1 MLGAWEAILYTL
13 IGVGLGTVTGLI
25 PGIHVN
31 TLIPFFYI
39 VNPSFETCIVIVALM
54 ITHTFLD
61 FIPSTLL
68 GIPDETT
75 ALTVLPTHRMLLEGR
90 GLEAIKLTAVGS
102 LGSMLV
108 SFLIFFPV
116 YAVMPLVYSFLYPRM
131 GYFLILI
138 SVLLILTERGI
149 KILYSLF
156 VYFLS
161 GILGYIILN
170 SHILPED
177 QKLFP
182 VFTGLFGLSI
192 LFFSLKNKNSF
203 PVQPLDFKLLIP
215 KMEILKS
222 IIKGSLAGMFVA
234 FFPGLGNA
242 QATVLVQI
250 VKLKKKI
257 HDSRAFIIA
266 CSGVNTSNAI
276 FSLLA
281 LYTIRKPRSGAI
293 IAIQKIIEIDR
304 NTLLIFLSVILIS
317 SGIAVFLNLY
327 FGKVG
332 VCIIQKIPYTK
343 LCILI
348 FTFLILLIFLFTGF
362 IGLLVL
368 VTSLAIGILPHI
380 FGIKK
385 SHCMGVLLFPIILYY
400 LR

>member
-1 MLGAWEAILYTL
+1 MIGAWEVILYTF
-13 IGVGLGTVTGLI
+13 IGVSLGTVTGLI

-31 TLIPFFYI
+31 TMIPFFYI
-39 VNPSFETCIVIVALM
+39 LNPSFETCIVIVALM
-54 ITHTFLD
+54 VTHTFLD

-108 SFLIFFPV
+108 SFLIFYPV
-116 YAVMPLVYSFLYPRM
+116 YIVMPKIYNFLDPRM

-138 SVLLILTERGI
+138 SAVLILTEKGI
-149 KILYSLF
+149 KIMYSLF

-170 SHILPED
+170 SHILSED

-182 VFTGLFGLSI
+182 VFTGLFGLSV
-192 LFFSLKNKNSF
+192 LFFSLKNKSSF

-215 KMEILKS
+215 RIDILKS
-222 IIKGSLAGMFVA
+222 VIKGSLAGMFVA

-250 VKLKKKI
+250 IKLKKRI
-257 HDSRAFIIA
+257 HDNRAFITA

-281 LYTIRKPRSGAI
+281 LYTIKKPRSGAI
-293 IAIQKIIEIDR
+293 IAIQKIMEIDR
-304 NTLLIFLSVILIS
+304 GTLLIFLSVILIS

-327 FGKVG
+327 FGKLG
-332 VCIIQKIPYTK
+332 IYLIQKLPYRK
-343 LCILI
+343 LCFLI
-348 FTFLILLIFLFTGF
+348 FFFLIILIFLFTGF
-362 IGLLVL
+362 IGLIVL
-368 VTSLAIGILPHI
+368 FTSLAIGILPHI
-380 FGIKK
+380 LGIKK
-385 SHCMGVLLFPIILYY
+385 SHCMGVLLFPIILHY
-400 LR
+400 L